1 MPDLV
6 DLVAGILDLNSY
18 VREDM
23 DGLDK
28 PGHGVKNFR
37 HHSAQVRSPAITS
50 LRSGVKKLR

>member
-1 MPDLV
+1 
-6 DLVAGILDLNSY
+6 VAGILDLNSY

-23 DGLDK
+23 DGRDK

-37 HHSAQVRSPAITS
+37 HHSAQVRNPAITS